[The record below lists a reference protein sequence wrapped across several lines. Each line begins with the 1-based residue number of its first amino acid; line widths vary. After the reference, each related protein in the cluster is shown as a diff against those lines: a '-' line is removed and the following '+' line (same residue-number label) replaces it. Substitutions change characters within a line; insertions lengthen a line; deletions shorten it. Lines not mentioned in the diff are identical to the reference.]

1 MPSRDKLRTYL
12 HAVEAAIKSCRDT
25 LRAHPYK
32 DTSLVRET
40 AADAAAVVEAMI
52 AVQSALAPSDADWP
66 LSPTTL
72 RGGWPEVLQ
81 ALRDPRW
88 PAGLDVR
95 LLRLNQRL
103 GGLIATHAARGPF
116 EPQHRQLER
125 LPSQLVP
132 SQRQDLL
139 DSLDAVLRDLKGS
152 AKAGGAPTI
161 WFHNG
166 MSYSVDRRTP
176 QLVSHEVHNILK
188 AFLGGAEA
196 IGTAALEHEGV
207 NNVTKAMGKIEKL
220 FGPGAVRRP
229 GRKGDGYYIRVRRR

>member
-1 MPSRDKLRTYL
+1 MPSRDKLRSYL
-12 HAVEAAIKSCRDT
+12 RVVKDAIQSCRDT

-40 AADAAAVVEAMI
+40 AAAAAAVVEALV
-52 AVQSALAPSDADWP
+52 ALQSALKPSDADWP

-88 PAGLDVR
+88 PEGLDVR
-95 LLRLNQRL
+95 LIRLNQRL
-103 GGLIATHAARGPF
+103 GGLIATHAPRGPF
-116 EPQHRQLER
+116 EPRHRQLER
-125 LPSQLVP
+125 PAMQLAPSE
-132 SQRQDLL
+132 RQDLL
-139 DSLDAVLRDLKGS
+139 DSLDAVLRDLKGA
-152 AKAGGAPTI
+152 AKTGGASTI
-161 WFHNG
+161 WYHNG

-188 AFLGGAEA
+188 AFLGGTEA
-196 IGTAALEHEGV
+196 IGTAALQNQGV
-207 NNVTKAMGKIEKL
+207 NNITKVMHKIEKL